1 MKVAFFTETFLPN
14 IDGVVTRMI
23 RTLDQLH
30 DLGHHAIIFS
40 PEYRHRENVPDYRG
54 FPVVRLKSIPFKPW
68 YPELR
73 LGMPSTRIYSELKD
87 FGPDLVHTVNPFVIG
102 AWGTVVAANM
112 DIPMVASY
120 HTDLGQYAER
130 LKVHFLIPPGR
141 LHVRTVHN
149 AAQLN
154 LTTSVPMVKVAE
166 EMGIKRIR
174 VWPKAVDTEMFHPR
188 NRSDEMRR
196 FLSQGEPEKPL
207 IICVGRLSHEKRV
220 GWLIEAAKRIPN
232 VRIAIIGGGPAEDEL
247 KDAFRGTP
255 TFFAGYLKG
264 QKLAEAYASADVF
277 AFPSDTE
284 TLGFVAM
291 ESMASGVP
299 VVGARAGGIPDVI
312 EHEVNSLMFEP
323 NNRGDF
329 VAKLNQL
336 LDDEALR
343 AHLGKRARIDM
354 EACSWRAATEALVDY
369 YRTSVRA
376 HRRWKQLDAVA

>member
-1 MKVAFFTETFLPN
+1 MRVAFFTETFLPK
-14 IDGVVTRMI
+14 IDGVVTRVI

-30 DLGHHAIIFS
+30 DLGHHALIFA
-40 PEYRHRENVPDYRG
+40 PEYRHAENVAEYRG
-54 FPVVRLKSIPFKPW
+54 FPVIRLKSIPFKPW

-73 LGMPSTRIYSELKD
+73 LGMPSTRIYSELKA
-87 FGPDLVHTVNPFVIG
+87 FEPDLVHTVNPFVIG
-102 AWGTVVAANM
+102 AWGTVVATNM
-112 DIPMVASY
+112 DIPLVASY

-141 LHVRTVHN
+141 LHVRAVHN

-154 LTTSVPMVKVAE
+154 LTTSVPMVNVAR

-174 VWPKAVDTEMFHPR
+174 VWPKGVDTRTFHPR

-220 GWLIEAAKRIPN
+220 SWMLEPAKRIPG

-255 TFFAGYLKG
+255 TFFAGYMKG
-264 QKLAEAYASADVF
+264 QQLAEAYASADVF

-312 EHEVNSLMFEP
+312 DHGVNSLMFEP
-323 NNRGDF
+323 NDRGDF

-343 AHLGKRARIDM
+343 DHLGKRARIDM